1 MIHQLTGTLLSFS
14 ERPPHGPHVVLDVNG
29 IGYLIHTTATTFAR
43 LPSVGERTT
52 LHTHTVV
59 AETALDVVGFATPQE
74 RDIFTLLLK
83 ASGVGVKVALAM
95 LTELT
100 VSDIITAVVA
110 EQHTLLTAAKGVGPK
125 LAKKV
130 VLELREKMTT
140 FRDNRPDM
148 THVGNDAFGQPLP
161 DTQAIE
167 EAQAVLLSLG
177 YQPAET
183 HAALLQAANS
193 TPTEATSAET
203 LLQTALHYL
212 ATTV

>member
-14 ERPPHGPHVVLDVNG
+14 ERPPHGPHVVLDVHG
-29 IGYLIHTTATTFAR
+29 VGYLIHTTPTTFAL
-43 LPSVGERTT
+43 LPATGQPTT
-52 LHTHTVV
+52 LYTHTVV
-59 AETALDVVGFATPQE
+59 AETVLDVVGFATPQE
-74 RDIFTLLLK
+74 RDIFTLLLQ

-95 LTELT
+95 LTQLT
-100 VSDIITAVVA
+100 VTDILTAIVS

-148 THVGNDAFGQPLP
+148 GALGTDTDGQPLP
-161 DTQAIE
+161 QTQAVE

-183 HAALLQAANS
+183 HQALTQAAQAQ
-193 TPTEATSAET
+193 TTEATSET